1 MKILFSTYRDKPFR
15 KRPGYGLKGGA
26 LYFAILVLL
35 LLSVLSSFFILL
47 ERLWN
52 EEDVQYIKNV
62 ELNDRIESA
71 AEWLHADPSLV
82 RPEETKEL
90 TLFEDSVFVEIG
102 VRPWGMLRIA
112 NYRTQWHRMEKEYT
126 ELLAAED
133 EPSYALYL
141 TDQNKYL
148 SLVGQSSLMGKCQLP
163 HLGIRSG
170 NIRGRTFEGEKLVDG
185 NVSPSDT
192 RLPALSE
199 HFQDFAAAY
208 LNGDFTKQDS
218 VIALSKVERNG
229 LHQFSFH
236 HKTCVINCGGSAYLD
251 NVQLEGNAVV
261 LARDTLVVSPGAQL
275 ENTILIARVIRV
287 EDKVTGRFQAFAT
300 KEITIG
306 KDCRLNYPS
315 FLVCLNNRTPGKIT
329 FGKKSTVIG
338 GIALNGKNEEHKNN
352 LLFLDEDDHLAGT
365 VYVNGDVHFTGR
377 IDGRLYCNR
386 FVIDTPRA
394 FYENIIVDGIIDNT
408 STPALFGSFS
418 VSDQPFQLKQVAIC
432 Q

>member
-1 MKILFSTYRDKPFR
+1 MILSSPYHKQL
-15 KRPGYGLKGGA
+15 KRESGLRLKGGA

-62 ELNDRIESA
+62 ELNDQIDSA

-82 RPEETKEL
+82 QPGETKEL
-90 TLFEDSVFVEIG
+90 TLFEDSVPVAIS
-102 VRPWGMLRIA
+102 VRSWGMLRIA
-112 NYRTQWHRMEKEYT
+112 NYRTQWHRMVKDYT
-126 ELLAAED
+126 ELLAAD
-133 EPSYALYL
+133 DKPTYALYL

-148 SLVGQSSLMGKCQLP
+148 SLVGQSSLVGDCKLP

-185 NVSPSDT
+185 TVSPSDT

-199 HFQDFAAAY
+199 HFQEFAAAY
-208 LNGDFTKQDS
+208 LNGDFTKQNS

-251 NVQLEGNAVV
+251 NVQLEGNAIV
-261 LARDTLVVSPGAQL
+261 LARDTLIVSSGAKL
-275 ENTILIARVIRV
+275 TNTILIARVIQM

-300 KEITIG
+300 KEITVG

-315 FLVCLNNRTPGKIT
+315 FLVCLNNHTIGKISL
-329 FGKKSTVIG
+329 GKNSTVIG
-338 GIALNGKNEEHKNN
+338 GVVLDGKNEEHKNN

-365 VYVNGDVHFTGR
+365 VYVNGDVHFIGR

-386 FVIDTPRA
+386 FIIDTPRA

-408 STPALFGSFS
+408 SIPASFGSFS
-418 VSDQPFQLKQVAIC
+418 VSNQPFQLKQVAVC